1 MDVQKYRALF
11 PVTKQYVFLNNAAE
25 SPLNEP
31 FRMRLEDYLKVCSTA
46 PQDKPSTVRE
56 EVRTRLA
63 KLLGGAPHEYALVTS
78 TGVGVSIVAA
88 GYPWKK
94 GDNIVVPAD
103 EHWNN
108 TFPWL
113 ALREKEVE
121 VRIVP
126 VDEHYRISPEAVAE
140 RVDQNTKI
148 VAAAAVRFNS
158 GFRSNL
164 KALSQIAH
172 QVGALFLVD
181 GIQATGVMPLNIE
194 EEGMDILCCAGF
206 KWLLGMPGTGFLY
219 VKQDVQH
226 QINPSMPGMFA
237 AENIFTDLHYYEDAR
252 RFETGSIAYS
262 LFHAWTA
269 GLDVLLEVGVERIY
283 DRVVH
288 LTGLLIQ
295 GIRAKGY
302 TLLSPVETLGER
314 SSILIFSVGD
324 ANDNKAL
331 YASLRQKGIIV
342 TYRAGAIRVSP
353 SFFNTEEEIAAF
365 LSAI

>member
-1 MDVQKYRALF
+1 MDVQAYRKLF
-11 PVTKQYVFLNNAAE
+11 PVTQNYVFLNNAAE

-31 FRMRLEDYLKVCSTA
+31 FRLKLEEYLKVCSTA
-46 PQDKPSTVRE
+46 PQEKPSTVRE
-56 EVRTRLA
+56 EVRVRLA
-63 KLLGGAPHEYALVTS
+63 QLLGGSTDEYALVTS

-88 GYPWKK
+88 GYPWQE

-113 ALREKEVE
+113 ALREKNVD

-126 VDEHYRISPEAVAE
+126 VDEHNRIKVEDVAA
-140 RVDQNTKI
+140 RVDAHTKI

-158 GFRSNL
+158 GFRSDL
-164 KALSQIAH
+164 KALSSLAH
-172 QVGALFLVD
+172 KVGALFLVD
-181 GIQATGVMPLNIE
+181 GIQATGVMPVHVEKDGI
-194 EEGMDILCCAGF
+194 DILCCAGF

-219 VKQDVQH
+219 VRSDVQRR
-226 QINPSMPGMFA
+226 INPSMPGMFA
-237 AENIFTDLHYYEDAR
+237 AENIFTDLNYHEDAR

-269 GLDVLLEVGVERIY
+269 GLDILLEVGVENIY
-283 DRVVH
+283 TRVMH
-288 LTGLLIQ
+288 LTDLLLK
-295 GIRAKGY
+295 GIRAKGH
-302 TLLSPVETLGER
+302 TLLSPAETQAER

-324 ANDNKAL
+324 AAANKAL
-331 YASLRQKGIIV
+331 YAALRSKGIIV
-342 TYRAGAIRVSP
+342 TYRSGTIRVSP

-365 LSAI
+365 VEAI